1 MQTIANFLEKL
12 TIKHET
18 FFTMKTKLYLLIVS
32 IFYFSFGLSA
42 QDAVI
47 TGKVLD
53 SEDQSSLPGVNVLVK
68 NSNRG
73 TTTDIEGNFSIEASP
88 SDVLVFSF
96 IGYVTQEMTVGNQS
110 SINVNLSYDIETLQ
124 EVVVVG
130 YGTQVK
136 KVVTGAISSVSAEEL
151 ESLPVN
157 NVGQALQGRTSG
169 ITIASNSGQP
179 GEGATIRVRG
189 ITTLNNNDPLWVV
202 DGVVVDNGGIGYLNQ
217 SDIES
222 IDVLKDAASQAIY
235 GARAAAGV
243 ILVTTKSG
251 KKGGMKVSYNGYYG
265 VSEPAR
271 KLDLLNANEYVTLRN
286 EASLADGNG
295 VVFQNPEDYGQGTDW
310 QDLIFNNEAT
320 RQNHEL
326 SISGGNDVSTF
337 YFSFGHLQQEGIVAT
352 EISEYQ
358 RTNLRFNSTH
368 KIKEW
373 LTIGENI
380 GYSHD
385 KSVGLGNTNSEFGG
399 PLSSAINLD
408 PLTPAVITDSNVA
421 NGAPY
426 SSNPV
431 IRDDLGRPFGIS
443 SIVQQEMINP
453 LAYIQTRLGNNNFA
467 DNIVG
472 NVFAEVKPLEGLT
485 LRSTLGSKM
494 AFYGGKSFTPIFYLN
509 ATNQN
514 LDNTSVSG
522 NLNRRFDWNLENT
535 VSYSNSIEDH
545 NFTVLVGQGAYREN
559 QVLSFNVAKA
569 NIPVDNY
576 DDASFAFN
584 VPSDDITGGAGEGII
599 HTVSSIF
606 TRINY
611 NFNEKYLLT
620 GVLRRDGSSRFGSN
634 NKYGFF
640 PSGSVGWVASSESFW
655 PKNDVVTFVKLRGG
669 YGVVGSDNLGD
680 FRFLSTIGAGRNYT
694 FGNTDASSNGYSP
707 NAPANPDLKWE
718 ETSQLNIGFEAT
730 ILENLDITF
739 DWYKKETSDIL
750 RGKPIP
756 NYLGVIGQPVANI
769 GDMENT
775 GLELELGYRE
785 NIGDLNFSIVGNV
798 SYLQNKVT
806 NLGDVEYYNT
816 SSIQNMGTIARMQVG
831 QPINAFYGY
840 ERLGVF
846 QTQEEIN
853 NYVGNEGLI
862 QPNAQPGDFKWA
874 DLDGNGSIDD
884 DDRTFLGSPIPDYSF
899 GISLNA
905 DYKGF
910 DFYLLGQGVAGNQIF
925 QGLRRL
931 DITTANYQSAAL
943 GRWTGPGTSDDFP
956 RLTNA
961 DPNNNFQNPSD
972 FYIEDGDY
980 FRLKVIQFGYNLP
993 SSIIEKA
1000 GLNKVRV
1007 YVMAENLFT
1016 FTEYTGYDPEIGGG
1030 SFGIDRG
1037 IYPQAR
1043 SFMGGVS
1050 LGF

>member
-1 MQTIANFLEKL
+1 
-12 TIKHET
+12 
-18 FFTMKTKLYLLIVS
+18 MKTKFYLLIVG
-32 IFYFSFGLSA
+32 FFCFSQWLSA
-42 QDAVI
+42 QNAVI
-47 TGKVLD
+47 TGTVLD
-53 SEDQSSLPGVNVLVK
+53 AGDKSSLPGVNVMVK

-73 TTTDIEGNFSIEASP
+73 TTTDIDGNFSIEASP
-88 SDVLVFSF
+88 SDALVFSF
-96 IGYVTQEMTVGNQS
+96 IGYVTQEITVGNQS
-110 SINVNLSYDIETLQ
+110 SINVNLAYDIETLQ

-136 KVVTGAISSVSAEEL
+136 KVVTGAISSVSAEDL
-151 ESLPVN
+151 ETLPVN

-251 KKGGMKVSYNGYYG
+251 KKGGMRVAYNGFYG

-271 KLDLLNANEYVTLRN
+271 KLDLLNAREYVTLRN

-295 VVFQNPEDYGQGTDW
+295 AVFQNPETYGQGTDW
-310 QDLIFNNEAT
+310 QDLIFNDNAR

-326 SISGGNDVSTF
+326 SISGGNDVSTY
-337 YFSFGHLQQEGIVAT
+337 YFSFGHLQQEGIVAS
-352 EISEYQ
+352 EISEYE
-358 RTNLRFNSTH
+358 RTNLRINSTH

-408 PLTPAVITDSNVA
+408 PLTPAVITDSDMA
-421 NGAPY
+421 SGAPY

-431 IRDDLGRPFGIS
+431 VRDNLGRPYGIS

-472 NVFAEVKPLEGLT
+472 NVFAEVKPLDGLT
-485 LRSTLGSKM
+485 IRSTLGSKM
-494 AFYGGKSFTPIFYLN
+494 AFYGGKYFTPIFYLN

-535 VSYSNSIEDH
+535 ASYTNSIENH
-545 NFTVLVGQGAYREN
+545 NFTVLIGQGAYREN

-584 VPSDDITGGAGEGII
+584 VPSDDITAGAGEGII

-634 NKYGFF
+634 NKYGIF
-640 PSGSVGWVASSESFW
+640 PSGSIGWVASSESFW
-655 PKNDVVTFVKLRGG
+655 PKNDIVNFVKVRGG

-694 FGNTDASSNGYSP
+694 FGNNDASSNGYSP

-775 GLELELGYRE
+775 GIELELGYRE
-785 NIGDLNFSIVGNV
+785 NIGEFNFSVVGNV
-798 SYLQNKVT
+798 SYLENKVT
-806 NLGDVEYYNT
+806 NLGDVEFYNT

-884 DDRTFLGSPIPDYSF
+884 DDRTFLGSPIPDWSF
-899 GISLNA
+899 GISINA

-910 DFYLLGQGVAGNQIF
+910 DLYLLGQGVAGNQIF

-931 DITTANYQSAAL
+931 DITTANYQTAAL
-943 GRWTGPGTSDDFP
+943 GRWTGEGTSNDFP

-961 DPNNNFQNPSD
+961 DPNKNFQNPSD

-980 FRLKVIQFGYNLP
+980 FRLKVIQLGYTLP
-993 SSIIEKA
+993 NSFIQKA
-1000 GLNKVRV
+1000 GLNKVRF